1 MAKVVLV
8 SAAALSSRFA
18 GGGNDDEVSL
28 TMTLQAT
35 EDDTPVWSGCFMLV
49 LVEFSFCT
57 SSMAKDE
64 RPATWPRSVSS
75 QEGELKR
82 WTIVKLQRSINFG
95 EIVGSFEWR

>member
-1 MAKVVLV
+1 MAKVVLL

-18 GGGNDDEVSL
+18 GGGDGDEVSL
-28 TMTLQAT
+28 TMSLRAT
-35 EDDTPVWSGCFMLV
+35 EDDASIWLGCFMQV
-49 LVEFSFCT
+49 LVELSFCT

-82 WTIVKLQRSINFG
+82 
-95 EIVGSFEWR
+95 